1 MLSIK
6 RRANIIANWL
16 LEGKSEKLGSRQC
29 DNYFEEGDG
38 LFVVRELLQV
48 LGAAGVMTFTQ
59 LPLSSQR
66 YACREWWTSE
76 QYQVEPQVSLF

>member
-48 LGAAGVMTFTQ
+48 LAAAGVESFIQ
-59 LPLSSQR
+59 LPLTSQR
-66 YACREWWTSE
+66 YACRDWWTKE
-76 QYQVEPQVSLF
+76 EYQPEPQLSLF